1 MKKSVEK
8 CFFYEKNNNF
18 AVKRLGFLVVN
29 VVNLNHTIMKKT
41 FKLTALLLAATIMF
55 SSCIGSFRL
64 TNKVKDWNEGIGN
77 KWVNELLFLAMH
89 IVPVYQLSIF
99 VDAVVLNSIEF
110 WTGKA
115 ANVQV
120 GNTKVVKNS
129 QGQDVEITAM
139 ENGYMLSNGEQ
150 SMNLLFDEESQIWSA
165 EYNNQT
171 TQLMKMVDANNAQL
185 FLLNGDVMDITLDA
199 QGVEMARLYM
209 NNSFAL
215 K

>member
-1 MKKSVEK
+1 
-8 CFFYEKNNNF
+8 
-18 AVKRLGFLVVN
+18 
-29 VVNLNHTIMKKT
+29 MKKT

-64 TNKVKDWNEGIGN
+64 TNKIKDWNSNVSN
-77 KWVNELLFLAMH
+77 KWVNEVIFLAFH
-89 IVPVYQLSIF
+89 IVPVYEVAMF
-99 VDAVVLNSIEF
+99 VDAIVLNSIEF
-110 WTGKA
+110 WTGKSA
-115 ANVQV
+115 DVKV

-171 TQLMKMVDANNAQL
+171 TQLMKMVDGNNAQL